1 MTCLSLLYTNAQ
13 SLPNKINE
21 LSGIAADL
29 KPDLIFVTETW
40 CNDNIDSSLLKL
52 AGYDLNTD
60 LRRDRED
67 TQQGIGGGL
76 LVYTKPGIY
85 VLCYDNPVS
94 NSRFNQY
101 SAFQIVGLREKWTVY
116 LIYRPPSSTL
126 ENNER
131 LMDLITTTG
140 PNTIMIGD
148 FNCPGVDWKELTA
161 DSARGR
167 ALLDACTSSGLEQL
181 VSFPT
186 HIKGNV
192 LDLVLTNNPGKILT
206 VCAQGR
212 LGKSDHEMLLVELEV
227 GQRNVKEKEF
237 TRNWR
242 RANWEAMR
250 EELSERDWRTE
261 LNCLNT
267 EEAWCTFKYSVES
280 AVEKYVPLRE
290 IRQADRPPWMTVSL
304 LQEIRQK
311 RRLWAKYKRS
321 PTDQNKESYS
331 RAEKTIHK
339 KIKKAKKNY
348 EQGLSKDKT
357 DSKKF
362 YSYMRSKTGNRVDV
376 GPLKVDGTTV
386 ADSKGM
392 ADKLNE
398 YFGSVFQQ
406 ENVASVPKATEMI
419 TGSKCRGV
427 NFRPSVVKKAIRQLK
442 PNSAPGP
449 DGITPRVLQELV
461 NEVAEPLG
469 LIFQKSLAE
478 GAVPDDWR
486 TANVTPIFKKGSK
499 SSPSN
504 YRPVS
509 LTSVPGK
516 VMERVIKESLMLHLD
531 RNKLLRHSQH
541 GFVPKKS
548 CTTNLLEYL
557 EKVTQAVD
565 EGKAVDV
572 VYLDFAKAFD
582 LVPRQRLMAKLK
594 AHGIDGELL
603 RWISSWLQNR
613 RQRVVLNG
621 SSSGWVAVTSGVPQG
636 SILGPVLFA
645 IFINDLDER
654 VESIVDIL
662 LKFADDTKVGKVIS
676 GEEDRK
682 KLQEALDQLW
692 RWADRWEMRF
702 NVEKCHVLHLGR
714 HNPRHKYTMNGIQLE
729 VSEKEKDIGVIISEN
744 LKPTTHCEKAA
755 RTAMAV
761 LHQILRAFS
770 YRDRTVLPR
779 IYAQYVRPHLEFAVQ
794 AWAPWQRGE
803 IELLENV
810 QRKMVR
816 EVVGLQGITYE
827 ERLVELGMDTLEK
840 RRQDQDLV
848 QVFKILKNVDS
859 VNKETWFKQVP
870 EERSHKT
877 RATEGGHNIVRVN
890 SKLEVR
896 RNFFSQ
902 RVAEKWNALPLNL
915 KSCKSVKEFRA
926 LLMKTQHQ

>member
-1 MTCLSLLYTNAQ
+1 M
-13 SLPNKINE
+13 
-21 LSGIAADL
+21 
-29 KPDLIFVTETW
+29 
-40 CNDNIDSSLLKL
+40 
-52 AGYDLNTD
+52 
-60 LRRDRED
+60 
-67 TQQGIGGGL
+67 
-76 LVYTKPGIY
+76 
-85 VLCYDNPVS
+85 
-94 NSRFNQY
+94 
-101 SAFQIVGLREKWTVY
+101 
-116 LIYRPPSSTL
+116 
-126 ENNER
+126 
-131 LMDLITTTG
+131 
-140 PNTIMIGD
+140 
-148 FNCPGVDWKELTA
+148 
-161 DSARGR
+161 
-167 ALLDACTSSGLEQL
+167 
-181 VSFPT
+181 
-186 HIKGNV
+186 
-192 LDLVLTNNPGKILT
+192 
-206 VCAQGR
+206 
-212 LGKSDHEMLLVELEV
+212 
-227 GQRNVKEKEF
+227 
-237 TRNWR
+237 
-242 RANWEAMR
+242 
-250 EELSERDWRTE
+250 
-261 LNCLNT
+261 
-267 EEAWCTFKYSVES
+267 
-280 AVEKYVPLRE
+280 
-290 IRQADRPPWMTVSL
+290 
-304 LQEIRQK
+304 
-311 RRLWAKYKRS
+311 
-321 PTDQNKESYS
+321 
-331 RAEKTIHK
+331 
-339 KIKKAKKNY
+339 
-348 EQGLSKDKT
+348 
-357 DSKKF
+357 
-362 YSYMRSKTGNRVDV
+362 
-376 GPLKVDGTTV
+376 
-386 ADSKGM
+386 
-392 ADKLNE
+392 
-398 YFGSVFQQ
+398 
-406 ENVASVPKATEMI
+406 
-419 TGSKCRGV
+419 
-427 NFRPSVVKKAIRQLK
+427 
-442 PNSAPGP
+442 
-449 DGITPRVLQELV
+449 
-461 NEVAEPLG
+461 
-469 LIFQKSLAE
+469 
-478 GAVPDDWR
+478 
-486 TANVTPIFKKGSK
+486 
-499 SSPSN
+499 
-504 YRPVS
+504 
-509 LTSVPGK
+509 
-516 VMERVIKESLMLHLD
+516 
-531 RNKLLRHSQH
+531 
-541 GFVPKKS
+541 
-548 CTTNLLEYL
+548 
-557 EKVTQAVD
+557 
-565 EGKAVDV
+565 DV

-645 IFINDLDER
+645 IFINDLDEG